1 MNYIIIAALI
11 GILIVPILIAYY
23 YDYKSNPKQFSSSL
37 KVDLVDL
44 KKLLRWVILSL
55 LALGIN
61 FLYKAVIPF
70 NKEHGIVF
78 NQERENLGLPTLDET
93 WYLDKDR
100 SEQFTTYWWK
110 NDVQKGLFKKEITY
124 SIFDIKA
131 ETNYYKN
138 PNYQNKIGNSSIYAW
153 SIYDFS
159 TTSTTYF
166 MDNPEY
172 GFPFEPKQEKTI
184 EIPQKVFNEY
194 LSE

>member
-23 YDYKSNPKQFSSSL
+23 YDYKSNPKQFSVSL
-37 KVDLVDL
+37 KGIL
-44 KKLLRWVILSL
+44 KGLLRWVLLSL

-61 FLYKAVIPF
+61 FLYKTIIPF

-78 NQERENLGLPTLDET
+78 NQERENLGLPLLDET
-93 WYLDKDR
+93 WYLDRDR
-100 SEQFTTYWWK
+100 SEQFTTYWRK

-172 GFPFEPKQEKTI
+172 GFPFEPKQEKVI
-184 EIPQKVFNEY
+184 EISQKVFNKY